1 MIALYVSL
9 AGLLGVLPTLAYD
22 PAATGCMSCRANLL
36 GLADGPGVVADLS
49 RWGTRLALLAIA
61 ACVGL
66 SLWRLARAPSVRR
79 RRAGPLVMPGCAYLA
94 LVAAELGHAWRPG
107 LLSDPIDQT
116 LWTLQAAA
124 LLGVAAGVG
133 LLLAAARRR
142 RARLAR
148 LVVELAGAPRP
159 GGLRDA
165 LADTLGDPSLELL
178 HAGSMGED
186 WIDTTG
192 CPRTPRP
199 GAATTALVRDG
210 EPIALLCHRAGLL
223 DESGMVNEI
232 ERSVR
237 LGLDHERLQ
246 AQLRRQLAHL
256 RSSRADVT
264 EAGEAERRL
273 LERVC
278 TTAPS
283 NGLQRSP
290 SRSGSPAAM
299 PRPHSPPDSSACNT
313 RYSKRSRS
321 CGNSRTASI
330 PSPYRRRDSPPP
342 SRAWATADPP
352 CALPDYRRSGSGPP
366 SRRLHTL

>member
-1 MIALYVSL
+1 MTRGRQHSILVGTVAVVLGVAAADAARRAPGFSLAGDSLARIILGVAAGWAVLAAGLAVSAGGSRVAGRLLAAAGCAWLAAALATPGARPALLFTLGLVLTAAAPALIGHALLTEAGDGRHRPLDRVVVIALYVSL

-94 LVAAELGHAWRPG
+94 LVAAELGHAWRSG
-107 LLSDPIDQT
+107 FISDGQVDQT

-178 HAGSMGED
+178 N
-186 WIDTTG
+186 
-192 CPRTPRP
+192 P
-199 GAATTALVRDG
+199 G
-210 EPIALLCHRAGLL
+210 
-223 DESGMVNEI
+223 
-232 ERSVR
+232 
-237 LGLDHERLQ
+237 
-246 AQLRRQLAHL
+246 
-256 RSSRADVT
+256 
-264 EAGEAERRL
+264 
-273 LERVC
+273 
-278 TTAPS
+278 
-283 NGLQRSP
+283 
-290 SRSGSPAAM
+290 
-299 PRPHSPPDSSACNT
+299 
-313 RYSKRSRS
+313 
-321 CGNSRTASI
+321 
-330 PSPYRRRDSPPP
+330 
-342 SRAWATADPP
+342 W
-352 CALPDYRRSGSGPP
+352 
-366 SRRLHTL
+366 